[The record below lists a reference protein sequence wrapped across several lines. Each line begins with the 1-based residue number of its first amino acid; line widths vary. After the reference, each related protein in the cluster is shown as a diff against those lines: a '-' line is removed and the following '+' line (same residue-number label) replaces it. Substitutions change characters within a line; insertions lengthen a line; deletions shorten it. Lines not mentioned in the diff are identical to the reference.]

1 MLAKINS
8 LGFEGIDGYSVI
20 VELDISN
27 GVPSFDVVGLPGLTV
42 RESRERVR
50 AAIKNSNYVF
60 PIQRVTVNLA
70 PADKRKEGAIYDLP
84 IALGVLCATGIIKSD
99 LTKSAFIGE
108 LSLDGSVRGIHGAIA
123 MLAAAVEEKYERIYL
138 PIDNANEVACI
149 KGIEII
155 AIKSLGELIQIL
167 NNDIPTIAVEKID
180 YRNLQTNNT
189 AIVDFKYVKGQYMA
203 KRALEIATSGAH
215 NVLMIGPPGSGKTMM
230 ARALPGILPPLTF
243 NESLEVT
250 KIHSIS
256 GAIPSGGGLLVDRP
270 FRSPHHTSSTVSLTG
285 GGSKIRPGEISLAHN
300 GVLFLDEFPE
310 FQRPVLEAL
319 RQPLEDGVITVSRA
333 SGNAVFPSDVMLI
346 ASMNPCPCG
355 HYGSQVNECLCT
367 QHQISRYLGKLSGP
381 LLDRIDL
388 QVEVEALPYS
398 ELNSSKL
405 SESSHDIRA
414 RVRQAR
420 QIQIDRYKDDGI
432 LYNSQLGS
440 KQKLKYCKLDKE
452 SEQTLRDYFK
462 KLSLSAR
469 AHDRILKISRTI
481 ADLDS
486 CKNIQSK
493 HIMEALQYRTL
504 DRKYWKHG

>member
-8 LGFEGIDGYSVI
+8 LGFEGIDGYSVV

-27 GVPSFDVVGLPGLTV
+27 GVPSFDVVGLPGISV

-70 PADKRKEGAIYDLP
+70 PADKRKEGAVYDLP
-84 IALGVLCATGIIKSD
+84 IALGVLRATGVINGD
-99 LTKSAFIGE
+99 LTKSVFIGE
-108 LSLDGSVRGIHGAIA
+108 LSLDGSVRGINGAIA
-123 MLAAAVEEKYERIYL
+123 MLAAAVEENYERIYL
-138 PIDNANEVACI
+138 PTDNANEVACV

-155 AIKSLGELIQIL
+155 AVKSLGELIKTL
-167 NNDIPTIAVEKID
+167 NGEIDTIPIKKLD
-180 YRNLQTNNT
+180 YKDLQARN
-189 AIVDFKYVKGQYMA
+189 AASVDFKYVKGQYMA
-203 KRALEIATSGAH
+203 KRALEIATAGAH

-243 NESLEVT
+243 EESLDVT

-285 GGSKIRPGEISLAHN
+285 GGSKIKPGEISLAHF

-333 SGNAVFPSDVMLI
+333 SGNAVFPSEVMLI

-355 HYGSQVNECLCT
+355 HFGSQVNECLCT
-367 QHQISRYLGKLSGP
+367 QHQITRYLGKLSGP

-398 ELNSSKL
+398 ELNSSQL
-405 SESSHDIRA
+405 GESSKDIRD
-414 RVRQAR
+414 RVKKAR
-420 QIQIDRYKDDGI
+420 QIQIERYKDDGI
-432 LYNSQLGS
+432 LYNSQLKS
-440 KQKLKYCKLDKE
+440 KHKLRYCKLDDE
-452 SEQTLRDYFK
+452 SEKIVKEYFNR
-462 KLSLSAR
+462 LSLSAR

-481 ADLDS
+481 ADLDNS
-486 CKNIQSK
+486 ENIQSK